1 MDLSES
7 PPPKKKIKTRINPQ
21 KTRIN
26 PQFER
31 FSNEI
36 KKAIASGV
44 RITKADN
51 IYQLTEE
58 EIMASQHSQ
67 ALWASNGSPDCSQ
80 CEKQKTPC
88 DACLW
93 FLPQSTRT
101 QLLRRCQRDP
111 GTHFMDENC
120 VCLLCGIEA
129 PQNQI
134 CHSNIWNENGELST
148 YKDGIIVLEDAIER
162 RYEELKAAGNASPE
176 IAERYERMQAEL
188 YGCPSTESNTMPQN
202 QMGLGE
208 IWDEQSEPSRGK
220 NLRQPQIDELLGSN
234 DTRKKI
240 KKATVSKR
248 ILPARTL
255 RSAEVE
261 TWVLLSAS
269 TVEVEPGQT
278 VNVKTQTSVSKW
290 VGSVPHVMKIK
301 KLNNAHWLGP
311 PLDAMFRVKTGVIHE
326 GFFGQICVSVYN
338 KGPNSV
344 TIRQGSVLGSLTR
357 ENYLLGPTNEDG
369 SDAE

>member
-7 PPPKKKIKTRINPQ
+7 PPPKKRIKTRINPQ
-21 KTRIN
+21 
-26 PQFER
+26 FVR
-31 FSNEI
+31 FSNDLR
-36 KKAIASGV
+36 KAIAGGV

-51 IYQLTEE
+51 IVQLTEE
-58 EIMASQHSQ
+58 EMMASQHSQ
-67 ALWASNGSPDCSQ
+67 ALWTSNGSPDCSA
-80 CEKQKTPC
+80 CEKQRTPC

-93 FLPQSTRT
+93 FLPQNTRS
-101 QLLRRCQRDP
+101 QLLRRCQRNP
-111 GTHFMDENC
+111 GTHFMDDNC
-120 VCLLCGIEA
+120 VCLLCGVEA

-134 CHSNIWNENGELST
+134 CHSNIWDENGELST
-148 YKDGIIVLEDAIER
+148 YKDGLIILEDAIER
-162 RYEELKAAGNASPE
+162 RWEELKAAGNASPE
-176 IAERYERMQAEL
+176 IAERYERGRAEL
-188 YGCPSTESNTMPQN
+188 GLTGYSTESGTMPQN

-220 NLRQPQIDELLGSN
+220 NLRQPQINELLGSN

-240 KKATVSKR
+240 KKATVSKL
-248 ILPARTL
+248 ILPARTR

-278 VNVKTQTSVSKW
+278 VNVKSQTWVSKW
-290 VGSVPHVMKIK
+290 VSSVPHVMKIK
-301 KLNNAHWLGP
+301 RLSAMHWLGP

-344 TIRQGSVLGSLTR
+344 TIRRGSVLGSITR

-369 SDAE
+369 SDTE